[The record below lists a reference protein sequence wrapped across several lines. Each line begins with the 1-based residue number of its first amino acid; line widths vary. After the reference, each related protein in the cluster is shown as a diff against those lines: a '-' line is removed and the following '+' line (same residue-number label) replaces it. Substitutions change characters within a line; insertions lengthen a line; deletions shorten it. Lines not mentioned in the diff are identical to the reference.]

1 MEKHTDL
8 PISENEENSSGQ
20 MEHSGDMH
28 NIIYVHSMFENYFL
42 DYASQVILNRAIPE
56 IADGLK
62 PVQRR
67 ILHSMF
73 ELEDG
78 RYNKVANIVGN
89 TMKYHP
95 HGDSSI
101 GDAIVQLGQKS
112 LTIDTQGN
120 WGNIYTGDS
129 AAAVRYIEARLTKFA
144 LEVIFNPKTTDWQLS
159 YDRRNKE
166 PITLPVKF
174 PLLLAQGAKGIAVSL
189 QTEILP
195 HNFIELIDASIAIL
209 QNRDFTIYPDF
220 QTGGTIDVSK
230 YNDGARGGRVKC
242 RAKISILDNKTLVI
256 NDIPYATT
264 TTDLIASITKR
275 IEEGKLKIKKI
286 DDNTAANVEILLHL
300 HQGVSPDQTIDA
312 LYAFTDCEKSYAT
325 NACVIHNRKP
335 IFSDVKT
342 ILRINT
348 ENSVMLLKRELEIQ
362 LEELEN
368 QWHRTS
374 LEKLFFEKRIY
385 KELEKEYLD
394 YCERID
400 YLHIEEEFKRIVMKM
415 CLEDTVYAWW
425 TEGGNQAS
433 LYYLNPFWCQLG
445 DKVNGVWTYKIRVNA
460 VPDYCLDN
468 MPKDLARL
476 IRRGKISI
484 NPDVDIDTYF
494 VVPPIQKSF
503 CVKYNDHI
511 MYSYPPFV
519 SIIRAIMRLQKIR
532 DISDSQDE
540 IDALNLIAF
549 EIPVA
554 EDDKLQDHLLLSGP
568 TVAKFTQSAN
578 DIVNG
583 LVGILPTPMK
593 ATALNLGSNRNIDKS
608 RPITILDEYG
618 DEVSI
623 PKMGGSNVSAA
634 VLNRQ
639 IQFTHG
645 KLFGMYKSIANSI
658 NLKMYLDGYIYRN
671 YEFSFKL
678 LEMSEFNKTEV
689 RSDLLKQIQVGV
701 ATKMQSMAAFGQNPR
716 EMIGTSYMENIVLA
730 DVPLNSLVYQTA
742 YTQSGNSSGGTQGNG
757 VKEGLVNSSGR
768 PEKPFDELSPST
780 IASKESRENT
790 GSTEANTV

>member
-1 MEKHTDL
+1 MIRIARKVTPKSTQQINRDL
-8 PISENEENSSGQ
+8 
-20 MEHSGDMH
+20 
-28 NIIYVHSMFENYFL
+28 
-42 DYASQVILNRAIPE
+42 
-56 IADGLK
+56 K
-62 PVQRR
+62 
-67 ILHSMF
+67 
-73 ELEDG
+73 
-78 RYNKVANIVGN
+78 
-89 TMKYHP
+89 
-95 HGDSSI
+95 
-101 GDAIVQLGQKS
+101 
-112 LTIDTQGN
+112 
-120 WGNIYTGDS
+120 
-129 AAAVRYIEARLTKFA
+129 
-144 LEVIFNPKTTDWQLS
+144 
-159 YDRRNKE
+159 
-166 PITLPVKF
+166 
-174 PLLLAQGAKGIAVSL
+174 QGALNASMLGYDNVFFRNLEYYRHDWS
-189 QTEILP
+189 P
-195 HNFIELIDASIAIL
+195 HTRL
-209 QNRDFTIYPDF
+209 FT
-220 QTGGTIDVSK
+220 
-230 YNDGARGGRVKC
+230 
-242 RAKISILDNKTLVI
+242 
-256 NDIPYATT
+256 
-264 TTDLIASITKR
+264 
-275 IEEGKLKIKKI
+275 
-286 DDNTAANVEILLHL
+286 
-300 HQGVSPDQTIDA
+300 
-312 LYAFTDCEKSYAT
+312 
-325 NACVIHNRKP
+325 
-335 IFSDVKT
+335 
-342 ILRINT
+342 
-348 ENSVMLLKRELEIQ
+348 
-362 LEELEN
+362 LEELEDYMVEPLIYWYYLIDIN
-368 QWHRTS
+368 HYMYSTNSFFRDYVDYIAKAAICRWYVDTGVRTTNFYNN
-374 LEKLFFEKRIY
+374 KDDAKFNKR
-385 KELEKEYLD
+385 LEKEYLD

-433 LYYLNPFWCQLG
+433 LYYLNPLWCQLG

-484 NPDVDIDTYF
+484 NPDVDVDTYF

-658 NLKMYLDGYIYRN
+658 NLKMHLDGYTYRN

-730 DVPLNSLVYQTA
+730 DIPLNSLVYQTA
-742 YTQSGNSSGGTQGNG
+742 YTQSGSSGGGTQGNG
-757 VKEGLVNSSGR
+757 VREGLVNSSGR
-768 PEKPFDELSPST
+768 PSLDDQSVSPAT
-780 IASKESRENT
+780 LESRESRKNT
-790 GSTEANTV
+790 GSAEVNTV